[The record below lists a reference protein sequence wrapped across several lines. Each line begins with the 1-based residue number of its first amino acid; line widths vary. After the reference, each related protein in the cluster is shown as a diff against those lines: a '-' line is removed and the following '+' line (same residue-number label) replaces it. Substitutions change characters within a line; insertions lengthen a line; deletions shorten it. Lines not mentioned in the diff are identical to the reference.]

1 MGVVGNDTVPL
12 MRRHIPWSFVFVAAV
27 IFSGC
32 MRYTVGSRSFR
43 DKSEALKAFEHKLA
57 TTLASVTP
65 TATPVGGTA
74 RVVLPTPE
82 RTAESGILKRGNP
95 APDLI
100 DYAVK
105 TESMYLDT
113 WGAAVE
119 KRQIFRQ
126 VRVEHSALIGD
137 PSPGGADFILWFY
150 QPAPAAYQWYL
161 SDASTK
167 SRREVPIDLSKPEGL
182 ERVNAWLAALERA
195 ARRLQRH
202 SNE

>member
-1 MGVVGNDTVPL
+1 MAPL
-12 MRRHIPWSFVFVAAV
+12 IRRRMLWSLVFVGAV
-27 IFSGC
+27 FLSGC
-32 MRYTVGSRSFR
+32 VQYTVGGRSFHNKA
-43 DKSEALKAFEHKLA
+43 DALDAFEHDLG

-74 RVVLPTPE
+74 RVVLPTRE
-82 RTAESGILKRGNP
+82 RIAESGILKRGNP
-95 APDLI
+95 APDVI
-100 DYAVK
+100 DYVV
-105 TESMYLDT
+105 TTQSRYLET

-126 VRVEHSALIGD
+126 VHVEHSSSTGD
-137 PSPGGADFILWFY
+137 PSPGGADFILWFS

-167 SRREVPIDLSKPEGL
+167 SRREVPLDLSKPEGS

-195 ARRLQRH
+195 ARRLQRQAKQ
-202 SNE
+202 